1 MAAGVNCRLLAG
13 GPDMC
18 DPITIGAGLMAASTG
33 VGALQ
38 ANAQAQYRAKIADR
52 NAALEREAGVQ
63 ARQSLR
69 DEAIAKYREIAKI
82 KGQQRV
88 AAGANGVAIDF
99 GTAGDVQADTQ
110 AMGSEDV
117 SRIYQRGNQAMRGHD
132 IGASNYQAEANA
144 ARSAG
149 KAALVKGVLDMGST
163 VLGGA
168 QQYEK
173 FKASERY
180 TSRLAGSAKR
190 TINQNSAIF

>member
-1 MAAGVNCRLLAG
+1 MCGPALPLVAAGV
-13 GPDMC
+13 
-18 DPITIGAGLMAASTG
+18 AALGTG
-33 VGALQ
+33 MGALQ
-38 ANAQAQYRAKIADR
+38 ANAQAQYRAKIAER
-52 NAALEREAGVQ
+52 NASLEREAGQQ

-69 DEAIAKYREIAKI
+69 EEAQAKYREIARI

-110 AMGSEDV
+110 ALGSEDV
-117 SRIYQRGNQAMRGHD
+117 NRIYQKGNQAMRGHD
-132 IGASNYQAEANA
+132 IGASNFMAEANA

-149 KAALVKGVLDMGST
+149 KAALVKGVFDMGST

-168 QQYEK
+168 EQYET

-190 TINQNSAIF
+190 TIGQNSAIF

>member
-1 MAAGVNCRLLAG
+1 MAAGVHCRLLAG

-69 DEAIAKYREIAKI
+69 DEALAKYREIAKI

-168 QQYEK
+168 QQYK
-173 FKASERY
+173 NMQGNQNY
-180 TSRLAGSAKR
+180 TTRLSGSAKK
-190 TINQNSAIF
+190 TIRNNAAIF